1 MDIVDIMDLVVDQ
14 GGYCGLSGRSR
25 WILWTWWW
33 IKVYI
38 VDLVVDQG
46 GYCGLSG
53 GSRWI
58 LWT

>member
-1 MDIVDIMDLVVDQ
+1 MD
-14 GGYCGLSGRSR
+14 
-25 WILWTWWW
+25 
-33 IKVYI
+33 I

-58 LWT
+58 LWILWT

>member
-1 MDIVDIMDLVVDQ
+1 MDIVD
-14 GGYCGLSGRSR
+14 
-25 WILWTWWW
+25 
-33 IKVYI
+33 I